1 MLRTIFYT
9 IWRVLC
15 YYTVILKHTDLNIT
29 EFLPKILLFPEDCT
43 CLGLSQVPSD
53 KKSKFIKYENI
64 LLGVHFNLRYSK
76 LKSDYSKVIKSAY
89 VMGVVHNHFLSLC
102 KRDNTTKKL

>member
-9 IWRVLC
+9 IWSF
-15 YYTVILKHTDLNIT
+15 LKHTDLNIT
-29 EFLPKILLFPEDCT
+29 EFLTKILLFPEDCT
-43 CLGLSQVPSD
+43 CSGLSQDPSD
-53 KKSKFIKYENI
+53 KKQIIKYGNI

-89 VMGVVHNHFLSLC
+89 VMGVVQNHFYHSV
-102 KRDNTTKKL
+102 KEITT